1 MVIAL
6 HLIALVP
13 PLAAAEAAATLN
25 SNPCTSLNS
34 AQPTQLWLKWA
45 VNSGQENGQS
55 QRILEILK
63 PCDPN
68 SNF

>member
-34 AQPTQLWLKWA
+34 AQPTQALA
-45 VNSGQENGQS
+45 
-55 QRILEILK
+55 
-63 PCDPN
+63 
-68 SNF
+68 